1 MLYLIATPIG
11 NLEDITLRAL
21 SVLKSC
27 DYVLAEDTRKTQILL
42 SHFKISKKCI
52 SFQKFSEK
60 KQEAKVLADLQN
72 DKNIALLSDA
82 GTPLI
87 SDPGESLVKAC
98 IKQKL
103 PLTALPGAC
112 SPINALVLSGFQ
124 SIPFQF
130 RGFLKRKAG
139 ELKKQIL
146 QMLSYS
152 GTSIAFESPHRLIAS
167 LKLLQ
172 KLDPER
178 KISVAREMTKMFEES
193 VQGTAEE
200 LIEYFSDDNHPLKG
214 EIVLLMEEKE
224 YPLENN
230 NENDPNYLE
239 LEELLTI
246 LKEKFSLTNKEALK
260 LAAKILKT
268 KKNVL
273 YKKSL

>member
-21 SVLKSC
+21 SILKSC

-42 SHFKISKKCI
+42 SHFHISKKCLR
-52 SFQKFSEK
+52 FEKFSEK
-60 KQEAKVLADLQN
+60 KQEAKVLKDLHNQ
-72 DKNIALLSDA
+72 KNIALLSDA

-87 SDPGESLVKAC
+87 SDPGESLVAAC

-124 SIPFQF
+124 SFPFQF
-130 RGFLKRKAG
+130 RGFLNRKAG
-139 ELKKQIL
+139 ELKNQLL

-152 GTSIAFESPHRLIAS
+152 GTSIAFESPRRLIGS
-167 LKLLQ
+167 LKLLK
-172 KLDPER
+172 KLDPTR
-178 KISVAREMTKMFEES
+178 KIAIAREMTKMFEES
-193 VQGTAEE
+193 LQGTAEE
-200 LIEYFSDDNHPLKG
+200 LIEHYEDAKNKLKG
-214 EIVLLMEEKE
+214 EIVILIEEKE
-224 YPLENN
+224 YPLETQ
-230 NENDPNYLE
+230 DLE
-239 LEELLTI
+239 LDKLLNI

-260 LAAKILKT
+260 MAAKILKT

>member
-21 SVLKSC
+21 TILKSC

-52 SFQKFSEK
+52 SFEKFSEQK
-60 KQEAKVLADLQN
+60 KEANILADLKA

-87 SDPGESLVKAC
+87 SDPGESLVQAC

-103 PLTALPGAC
+103 PFTALPGAC

-167 LKLLQ
+167 LKLLK

-178 KISVAREMTKMFEES
+178 KISVVREMTKVFEES

-200 LIEYFSDDNHPLKG
+200 LIEYFSDANHPLKG
-214 EIVLLMEEKE
+214 EIVLLIEERE
-224 YPLENN
+224 YPLEN
-230 NENDPNYLE
+230 ENIE
-239 LEELLTI
+239 LEELLNI